1 MTLSYENTWQLRQER
16 LCEEKEEKYENI
28 DSQKLLQAKT

>member
-16 LCEEKEEKYENI
+16 LCEEEEEKYENI
-28 DSQKLLQAKT
+28 DSQKLPQAKT